1 VLLLDEPTS
10 GLDAASE
17 RAVLDALDRAAEGR
31 TVVAVSHRL
40 SLAARADRVVVLDG
54 GRVVEQGPP
63 GELLAAGGAY
73 ARLWG
78 LQHPHELA
86 LTGGSGEMTC
96 TGTPSGSSTMLVLK
110 ACWRSSKE
118 VPMAIIGGLD
128 VHRSQITYDWID
140 RDSGQHQRGRLAPAH
155 REHLRAWLGQFAG
168 QQATFALEGCT
179 GWRYVVEELQR
190 AGIAAQLA
198 EPADTSA
205 LRGPKRRAKTD
216 QLDARHLRQLLE
228 TGRLPRSWI
237 PPTHVLEA
245 RTQVRLYKA
254 LREEHTAWLQ
264 RIHATLFHHGVPA
277 ERNLLAPARR
287 AQLERGSGLSPA
299 AHQLVMVA
307 LGTVDHLDAEL
318 ERLRVELVGLAR
330 RQVGCR
336 ALAGLYGIGPV
347 TAVAI
352 WAELGDVGRFSS
364 ARFAVR
370 HAGLDITVYSSDG
383 KRTPGKLAR
392 QGPPVLRWALFE
404 AATCAARASSP
415 DHAYYRQVKQ
425 RLGGNRATLAV
436 ARKLARRCYHTL
448 AALGDAALA
457 PVGTDLGQV
466 A

>member
-1 VLLLDEPTS
+1 
-10 GLDAASE
+10 
-17 RAVLDALDRAAEGR
+17 
-31 TVVAVSHRL
+31 
-40 SLAARADRVVVLDG
+40 
-54 GRVVEQGPP
+54 
-63 GELLAAGGAY
+63 
-73 ARLWG
+73 
-78 LQHPHELA
+78 
-86 LTGGSGEMTC
+86 
-96 TGTPSGSSTMLVLK
+96 MLVLK

-128 VHRSQITYDWID
+128 VHRSQITYDWVD
-140 RDSGQHQRGRLAPAH
+140 SDSGSGQHQRGRLAPAH

-168 QQATFALEGCT
+168 RPAAFALEGCT
-179 GWRYVVEELQR
+179 GWRYVAEELQR

-228 TGRLPRSWI
+228 TGRLPTSWI
-237 PPTHVLEA
+237 PPAHVLEA
-245 RTQVRLYKA
+245 RTQVRRYKA
-254 LREEHTAWLQ
+254 LRDQHTAWLQ

-299 AHQLVMVA
+299 AHQLVTVA
-307 LGTVDHLDAEL
+307 LRTVDHLDAEL
-318 ERLRVELVGLAR
+318 ERLRAELVGLAR

-352 WAELGDVGRFSS
+352 WAELGDVGRFGS

-370 HAGLDITVYSSDG
+370 HAGLDITVSASDT

-436 ARKLARRCYHTL
+436 ARKLVRRCCHTL